1 MAAVYADHRMEYRP
15 ETGVRSGSRARSGAT
30 RVDPHANDTAWDIRL
45 MRVTT
50 AVLMMI
56 CFVMLS
62 VLAVQWL
69 ANRGVF
75 AIERLKLSGDLQHVN
90 PTSVRA
96 QANAKLS
103 GSFFTMDLQEAKRA
117 FEQLPWVRQAVVK
130 RVWPRGISVSLQAH
144 QPVALWTTVP
154 ESGTQLAPVDERLL
168 NSFAE
173 VFEANTDEVE
183 EDLPH
188 LSGPAASA
196 PRVWEMY
203 GALNERL
210 HAAGLSSKLSSLT
223 LTARSE
229 WEVELDDGLTLSLG
243 RDDDKLWERV
253 DRYTGTVEQARAQ
266 LATLG
271 QRASWAHI
279 DLRHAQGYAIALR
292 KAPEPAANDKQDNT
306 HSAQADTG
314 TSNQEAVGR

>member
-1 MAAVYADHRMEYRP
+1 M
-15 ETGVRSGSRARSGAT
+15 S
-30 RVDPHANDTAWDIRL
+30 DTAWDIRL
-45 MRVTT
+45 MRMTT
-50 AVLMMI
+50 AVLLMI
-56 CFVMLS
+56 CFVMLT
-62 VLAVQWL
+62 VLAIQWL

-75 AIERLKLSGDLQHVN
+75 AIERLKLTGDLAHVN
-90 PTSVRA
+90 PSSVRA
-96 QANAKLS
+96 QANAKIS

-130 RVWPRGISVSLQAH
+130 RVWPRGIAVSLQAH

-154 ESGTQLAPVDERLL
+154 ESGSPIAPVDERLL
-168 NSFAE
+168 NSYAE

-188 LSGPAASA
+188 LSGPAARA

-203 GALNERL
+203 GAMNERL
-210 HAAGLSSKLSSLT
+210 QAAGLTSKVSSLT

-266 LATLG
+266 LSSLG

-292 KAPEPAANDKQDNT
+292 NAPAPAPAPAPAVNNKQDKSDAT
-306 HSAQADTG
+306 PSDTG
-314 TSNQEAVGR
+314 MSNQETVGR